1 MNENQLLHDEKTYRM
16 IAEKYG
22 TPCYIYDANLLRANF
37 QQFKD
42 SFVGLDATICYA
54 VKANSNLAVLRELS
68 SLGAGADIVSA
79 GELTR
84 ALKANMKPI
93 IFSGVGK
100 NRAELELAIHHP
112 DVQINIESYQEFQQI
127 AEICRQQAPNTPCRI
142 AVRVNPNI
150 DAGTHDKISTGRK
163 GDKFGV
169 SFDEAV
175 QIFSEASNIPM
186 LKNHAVAVHIGSQ
199 LLSLNPYR
207 LAFAKLRD
215 FMAELQQQGINL
227 EAVDIGG
234 GLGIAYKGE
243 EIPQIADYA
252 KLVKEFFGDKKIYM
266 EPGRRIVGNMG
277 ELLTRI
283 NLIKESQGQKFA
295 ILDAAMN
302 DLMRPT
308 LYDAWHHIVPI
319 AHNQRGETDIYD
331 IVGPICETGDV
342 FAKARAMPIISEED
356 LLIIKDCGAYGA
368 VMSSA
373 YNARALAPEIMVKD
387 GEIKLV
393 RRRIGNDELL
403 RYEVIDDE

>member
-1 MNENQLLHDEKTYRM
+1 MNMKPLHDETLYRS
-16 IAEKYG
+16 IAEQYG
-22 TPCYIYDANLLRANF
+22 TPCYIYDAALLRGNY
-37 QQFKD
+37 QQFAD
-42 SFVGLDATICYA
+42 SFAGLDAIICYA
-54 VKANSNLAVLRELS
+54 VKANSNLAVLRELAK
-68 SLGAGADIVSA
+68 LGAGADIVSA

-84 ALKANMKPI
+84 ALKAKMNPI

-100 NRAELELAIHHP
+100 NHTELEMAIHHP

-127 AEICRQQAPNTPCRI
+127 ADICKNQPPKTPCKI
-142 AVRVNPNI
+142 AVRVNPDI

-175 QIFSEASNIPM
+175 QIFREAEKISV

-199 LLSLNPYR
+199 LLSLEPYR
-207 LAFAKLRD
+207 LAFGKVRN
-215 FMAELQQQGINL
+215 FMNDVQQQGITL

-243 EIPQIADYA
+243 EILQIADYA
-252 KLVKEFFGDKKIYM
+252 ALVQEFFANKKIYM

-283 NLIKESQGQKFA
+283 NLIKQSQGQKFA

-308 LYDAWHHIVPI
+308 LYQAWHNIVPI

-342 FAKARAMPIISEED
+342 FAKARQMPIISAED
-356 LLIIKDCGAYGA
+356 LLVIKDCGAYGA

-373 YNARALAPEIMVKD
+373 YNARALAPEILVKD
-387 GEIKLV
+387 GVAKLV
-393 RRRIGNDELL
+393 RRRIDNDELL
-403 RYEVIDDE
+403 RYEVMDDE